1 MLKFKK
7 LIGDKKNSPYSHLFI
22 SHLLIQN
29 YISPLGQHLVKLAWL
44 LILISF
50 FIGVYEYL
58 PSKAQGEGLLI
69 DAPKI
74 LFLNQQIHMPSIIN
88 MPAIPLL
95 LKNSFLLLFLRII
108 SFFFLRYVYLNVF
121 LFLI

>member
-1 MLKFKK
+1 MLKLKK
-7 LIGDKKNSPYSHLFI
+7 LGDDIFFSPYSHFFI
-22 SHLLIQN
+22 SSLLIQN

-74 LFLNQQIHMPSIIN
+74 LFLNQQIHMASIIN